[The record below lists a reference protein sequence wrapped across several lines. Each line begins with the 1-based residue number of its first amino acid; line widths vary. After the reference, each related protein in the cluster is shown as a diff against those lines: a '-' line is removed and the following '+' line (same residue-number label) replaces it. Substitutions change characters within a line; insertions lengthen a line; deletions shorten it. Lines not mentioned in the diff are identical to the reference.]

1 MQMQAMQMQIE
12 LSKAQ
17 LELEHMR
24 LQLDENKAQADATL
38 KSTEIETDAMIK
50 LQELSAKYNQS
61 IDTAQLRGMI
71 ETNRELIRQQG
82 LLEAAK
88 INKKQE

>member
-1 MQMQAMQMQIE
+1 MMQMQVE
-12 LSKAQ
+12 LAKGQ
-17 LELEHMR
+17 LELDHMK
-24 LQLDENKAQADATL
+24 LQLDEEKAQTDAAL
-38 KSTEIETDAMIK
+38 KSVEIETDAQLK

-61 IDTAQLRGMI
+61 IDTTQLRGMI

-88 INKKQE
+88 INKRGERDS